1 MTKKPLLSPAK
12 YMFDAQ
18 LNYLVDAG
26 YERIYMQA
34 DCRVEGVIA
43 FRNDDIINFAIQAS
57 AVKHFISD
65 ENGISFEGRFD
76 GRIVHSFFPWASI
89 VGVFPPD
96 EQIYGIPAI
105 QDPWGVKWMKQFNGE
120 DPLAEAKQVRKE
132 EFDRKLKGEEPK
144 VKPKLRIVE

>member
-1 MTKKPLLSPAK
+1 MDKKPLLSPAK

-26 YERIYMQA
+26 YTRIYLQA
-34 DCRVEGVIA
+34 DCRVEGVITY
-43 FRNDDIINFAIQAS
+43 RNDGIVNFAIQAS

-76 GRIVHSFFPWASI
+76 GRIVHSFFPWVSI

-96 EQIYGIPAI
+96 VKIFGFPPIH
-105 QDPWGVKWMKQFNGE
+105 DPWGVKWMKEFNGE
-120 DPLAEAKQVRKE
+120 NPLAEAKQVRKE
-132 EFDRKLKGEEPK
+132 EFDRRSKGEEPK